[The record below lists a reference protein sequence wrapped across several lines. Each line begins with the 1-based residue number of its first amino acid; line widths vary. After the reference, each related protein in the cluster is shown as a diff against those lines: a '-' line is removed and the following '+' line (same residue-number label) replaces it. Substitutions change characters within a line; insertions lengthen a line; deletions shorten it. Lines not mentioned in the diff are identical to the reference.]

1 MRKTGIYYALMHNK
15 SYVLIAEIREKF
27 DRKKMCQFDPN
38 SVKGTKSKP
47 PNPKIFLWYS
57 NFNERVPESLIY
69 ILKTC
74 S

>member
-1 MRKTGIYYALMHNK
+1 MLKTGIYYALMHNK

-27 DRKKMCQFDPN
+27 DRKKCVNPSF
-38 SVKGTKSKP
+38 VKGTERKP

-57 NFNERVPESLIY
+57 NLNERVPESLIY
-69 ILKTC
+69 VLKTC